1 MSTKGAPGGERNGG
15 DERPARHER
24 RRERRRGRAR
34 QIEVLNPATGERRSA
49 RSTVDSPE
57 AVAATVARVRANQPD
72 WEALG
77 IEGRY
82 HWLGKLRDWMLD
94 NPERIARHDA
104 GARPA
109 RSAPTP
115 PTSRSTSPT

>member
-1 MSTKGAPGGERNGG
+1 MESGTVQTKATETTGRRRRRRRPRAETSRSATR
-15 DERPARHER
+15 RPAR
-24 RRERRRGRAR
+24 
-34 QIEVLNPATGERRSA
+34 
-49 RSTVDSPE
+49 RSTTVAVDSPE
-57 AVAATVARVRANQPD
+57 AVAETVARVRANQAE
-72 WEALG
+72 WEAIG

-94 NPERIARHDA
+94 NTERIARHDA

-115 PTSRSTSPT
+115 RNEPATSPT